1 MPNIK
6 LAHMRD
12 IIYNLIIHSVFSSLP
27 VDTPE
32 NNYSQWCQPD
42 F

>member
-12 IIYNLIIHSVFSSLP
+12 IIYNNLIMHSVFSSLP
-27 VDTPE
+27 ADTPE
-32 NNYSQWCQPD
+32 NN
-42 F
+42 